1 MSTVDRDADGLVV
14 HTRDAPETVLPCCTR
29 MRGPQG
35 SAGLLEAAA
44 RVPLHATLDHD
55 SARGLRVLAIAR
67 RTLDQGQ
74 PAPVDRAQVESELE
88 LIGVVGMVDPPRPGV
103 ADAVARAYR
112 PGIRIPVVTGDY
124 GPTAA
129 EIARQVGIGH
139 TGSRIVTADELDR
152 PRRRAARRGVRR
164 HQEIVFARTSAEGK
178 LRICGALQARGQ
190 IAAMTGDGVNDA
202 PRCDT
207 PSARTAFRDR
217 ETPTAGEFLD
227 R

>member
-1 MSTVDRDADGLVV
+1 MSTVDHDADGLVV

-44 RVPLHATLDHD
+44 RVPLQATLDHD

-88 LIGVVGMVDPPRPGV
+88 LIGLVGMVDPPRPGV

-164 HQEIVFARTSAEGK
+164 RPGDRVRPH
-178 LRICGALQARGQ
+178 LRGGEAAHLRG
-190 IAAMTGDGVNDA
+190 
-202 PRCDT
+202 
-207 PSARTAFRDR
+207 
-217 ETPTAGEFLD
+217 TAGPRAD
-227 R
+227 RRDDRGRGERRPALRHAERKNRIT